1 MAQLKQQ
8 ISEVGIL
15 FVAHIVY
22 KCQSA
27 TQLKIPVL
35 IFAVLVV
42 RFCRQHGLNLFYNRF
57 VLF

>member
-8 ISEVGIL
+8 MSEVGIL

-22 KCQSA
+22 KYQSA
-27 TQLKIPVL
+27 TQLKIPVM

-42 RFCRQHGLNLFYNRF
+42 
-57 VLF
+57 